1 MDSESSNWRSN
12 SEQES
17 ESNIGENDNNSSNL
31 NNYRGGNEF
40 YHEESLRTGE
50 NSCLSINN
58 SFSNNIVGNCDEDM
72 NSCCLSSKKHR
83 ENDDTE
89 NFYID
94 EEEKVESLF
103 INNKE
108 DILSF
113 QKFENNEIIKED
125 KKENDN
131 EAKEK
136 IESSENKENV
146 KLKEDENKIVF
157 KISKTA
163 REQKNKSVQYGR
175 KKQKEKD
182 QGNNGLHTRDSEDN
196 KIRKIKSYFGK
207 GIYFFINRSFKK
219 KKDNFL
225 KLEISINRRLEKK
238 FNEELFKMK
247 LKDIYFKYKISEK
260 YIHFDKDANQ
270 KLINEI
276 YEEQEE
282 TEVIK
287 ILDLTYLEAFKIFRR
302 KIKDIE
308 PELKNKI
315 DGTDIL
321 NNKKFKDFDCF
332 IEKIREEEKNNNGDI
347 EEYINDIKHLCLYFE
362 EWFGKKVGR
371 INYKK
376 AKK

>member
-1 MDSESSNWRSN
+1 MYSEPSGSSS
-12 SEQES
+12 STKQES
-17 ESNIGENDNNSSNL
+17 EFNIGENDNESSNF
-31 NNYRGGNEF
+31 NNYPGINEFHHGNSTLNINDSWNCNEEMNSNFLNLKTYRGNE
-40 YHEESLRTGE
+40 ETESF
-50 NSCLSINN
+50 N
-58 SFSNNIVGNCDEDM
+58 
-72 NSCCLSSKKHR
+72 
-83 ENDDTE
+83 
-89 NFYID
+89 ID
-94 EEEKVESLF
+94 EYEKVEKHL
-103 INNKE
+103 IDNKE

-113 QKFENNEIIKED
+113 QKFENNENIKED
-125 KKENDN
+125 KEENNNKE
-131 EAKEK
+131 KEK

-146 KLKEDENKIVF
+146 KFKEEEKKIVF
-157 KISKTA
+157 KISKTV
-163 REQKNKSVQYGR
+163 REQKNKSIQYGR

-207 GIYFFINRSFKK
+207 GIYFFIKRSFKK
-219 KKDNFL
+219 KKYKFL

-247 LKDIYFKYKISEK
+247 LKDIYFKYKISKK
-260 YIHFDKDANQ
+260 YKKFPTDTNQ
-270 KLINEI
+270 KSIKKI

-282 TEVIK
+282 TEIIK
-287 ILDLTYLEAFKIFRR
+287 ILDLTYLEAFNIFRR

-308 PELKNKI
+308 PELKSKI

-321 NNKKFKDFDCF
+321 DNKKFKDFDYF
-332 IEKIREEEKNNNGDI
+332 IKKLRKEEKNNNGDI